1 MNVNLHHLELFYYV
15 VKAKGIS
22 NAVRIIPYG
31 IQQPAISLQLRK
43 LENDIG
49 VPLFRRKPFALTP
62 EGETLMKFLSHF
74 FDNIDSRLATLRNAA
89 AIPLRLGC
97 PSVISSHYLPL
108 LIRELMEKYP
118 SLLPRIFEADGRHAV
133 SMLTEN
139 EVDAAITFAAPS
151 QNKSLHVV
159 RLAKIPMAL
168 VVPANHRFAS
178 RGFWPKSD
186 FPGER
191 WIAIQENTGG
201 TLELLAGL
209 SQFGLTPEFS
219 VSTNSIE
226 AALDYVEMGMG
237 IALMALPP
245 KAILRDRKLAVL
257 PQEELFGSI
266 QLSLVWPTS
275 SPLEQNLLN
284 FIAKTAKKLAE
295 KII

>member
-49 VPLFRRKPFALTP
+49 APLFRRKPFALTS
-62 EGETLMKFLSHF
+62 EGEKLMKFLSHF

-159 RLAKIPMAL
+159 KLAKIPMAL
-168 VVPANHRFAS
+168 VVPAHHRFAS

-275 SPLEQNLLN
+275 SSLEQNLLN